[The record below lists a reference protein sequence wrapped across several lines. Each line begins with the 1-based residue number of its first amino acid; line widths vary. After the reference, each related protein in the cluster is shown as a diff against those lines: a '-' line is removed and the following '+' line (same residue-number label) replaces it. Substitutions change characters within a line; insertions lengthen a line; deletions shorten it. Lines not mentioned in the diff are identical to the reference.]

1 MSCDNEGVQVF
12 AADTARKVI
21 MLKASREGGIE
32 CSTSKSE
39 TATAIVSI
47 SV

>member
-1 MSCDNEGVQVF
+1 MCAKKGVMSCDNEGVKEF

-32 CSTSKSE
+32 CPTSKF
-39 TATAIVSI
+39 
-47 SV
+47 